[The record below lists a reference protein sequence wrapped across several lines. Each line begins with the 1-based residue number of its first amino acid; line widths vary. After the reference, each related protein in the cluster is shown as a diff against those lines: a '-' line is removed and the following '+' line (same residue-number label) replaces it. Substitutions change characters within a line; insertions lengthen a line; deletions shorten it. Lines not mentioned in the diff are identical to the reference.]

1 MTKKVGP
8 VSKIRRPGNRIYLSD
23 CKGSTGTENLSRQ
36 FASGVSFANPRN
48 SRFETALLLCRGPSF
63 CSFPIQSHRDRVGY
77 RANQGPGE
85 RFCSLGG
92 EARPPSL
99 VRPEN
104 PNALQRRI
112 FFVECAG
119 FVVALWSSSPQG
131 ICFYFTLLQLF
142 SSFSAQKSHIKS
154 QNHLNPTN
162 QRK

>member
-48 SRFETALLLCRGPSF
+48 SRFETALLLCPGPSF

-85 RFCSLGG
+85 RFCSLAG

-104 PNALQRRI
+104 PNALHA
-112 FFVECAG
+112 ESSLSS
-119 FVVALWSSSPQG
+119 ALVLSLPFW
-131 ICFYFTLLQLF
+131 L
-142 SSFSAQKSHIKS
+142 
-154 QNHLNPTN
+154 
-162 QRK
+162 